1 MLYIAFYKNVIYN
14 INIFFAKIFFENRN
28 RSAKKICEN
37 RNIFCIKTIFFYLRN
52 ISKRRI
58 REMTQRSDIYK
69 QTNEELANGIRI
81 AEETEQIGAGIIDG
95 LNDQNDQLRHGS
107 ETLDNVESNLQ
118 IADRKLLVMTMRLF
132 VDKYF
137 QYTMMIC
144 LAIITLGIV
153 FLKWILPLF

>member
-1 MLYIAFYKNVIYN
+1 MTNQYKY
-14 INIFFAKIFFENRN
+14 ETM
-28 RSAKKICEN
+28 S
-37 RNIFCIKTIFFYLRN
+37 L
-52 ISKRRI
+52 SKNDVEAIGEGLNGYDETERLLN
-58 REMTQRSDIYK
+58 
-69 QTNEELANGIRI
+69 NEVKALNNGIET
-81 AEETEQIGAGIIDG
+81 AQKTEQIGAGIIDG
-95 LNDQNDQLRHGS
+95 LNNQNDQLRHGS